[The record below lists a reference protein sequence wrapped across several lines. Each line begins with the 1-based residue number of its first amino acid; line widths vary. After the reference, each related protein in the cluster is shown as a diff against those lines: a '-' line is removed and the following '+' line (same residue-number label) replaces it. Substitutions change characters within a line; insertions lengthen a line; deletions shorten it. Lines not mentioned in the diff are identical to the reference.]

1 MQVGRT
7 VNDMVLP
14 AHTDTFYSVLTGPK
28 QWGLTQKF
36 LDAEPNSVWDHIHNN
51 HMTDESFT
59 SGESDAI
66 DSIIKKKELLT
77 AYFTIEAINYY
88 SKSCQLKVAWTSSER
103 YDASF
108 AFPKNSPLLPFF
120 KYAYGKIKQS
130 GALYRIN
137 EKWKLTGK
145 SSNCNSKDSLSPISF
160 NKIVSLIGL
169 LVCGIILSII
179 TMVVENIYR
188 RWMED
193 GEKISSDLNEEI
205 R

>member
-1 MQVGRT
+1 MT
-7 VNDMVLP
+7 
-14 AHTDTFYSVLTGPK
+14 SPK
-28 QWGLTQKF
+28 EWGVAQKF
-36 LDAEPNSVWDHIHNN
+36 LDAEPNSVWDQIYNN

-59 SGESDAI
+59 KGENDAI
-66 DSIIKKKELLT
+66 NTMMKKSELLT
-77 AYFTIEAINYY
+77 AYFSIDAMIYF
-88 SKSCQLKVAWTSSER
+88 SKPCQLKVAWKSSEKIQN
-103 YDASF
+103 SF
-108 AFPKNSPLLPFF
+108 AFPKNSPLVPFF

-137 EKWKLTGK
+137 EKWKQTGNP
-145 SSNCNSKDSLSPISF
+145 SNCDSKDSMSPISF

-193 GEKISSDLNEEI
+193 GEKVSSDLNEEI

>member
-1 MQVGRT
+1 MT
-7 VNDMVLP
+7 
-14 AHTDTFYSVLTGPK
+14 SPK
-28 QWGLTQKF
+28 EWGVAQKF
-36 LDAEPNSVWDHIHNN
+36 LDAEPNSVWDQIYKN

-59 SGESDAI
+59 KGENDAI
-66 DSIIKKKELLT
+66 NTIMKKKELLT
-77 AYFTIEAINYY
+77 AFYPLEAMNYY
-88 SKSCQLKVAWTSSER
+88 SKPCQLKVAWKSSEKLQ
-103 YDASF
+103 YSF
-108 AFPKNSPLLPFF
+108 AFPKNSPLVPFF

-137 EKWKLTGK
+137 EKWKQTGNP
-145 SSNCNSKDSLSPISF
+145 SNCDSNDSMSPISF

>member
-1 MQVGRT
+1 
-7 VNDMVLP
+7 MVLP

-36 LDAEPNSVWDHIHNN
+36 LDAEPNSVWDHIHKN

-66 DSIIKKKELLT
+66 DSIMKKKELLT
-77 AYFTIEAINYY
+77 AYFTIEAINFY
-88 SKSCQLKVAWTSSER
+88 SKPCQLKVAWTSSEKFE
-103 YDASF
+103 ASF

-137 EKWKLTGK
+137 EKWKQTGK

-160 NKIVSLIGL
+160 NKIVSLISL
-169 LVCGIILSII
+169 LVFGIILSVI
-179 TMVVENIYR
+179 TMVVEKMYSRITAS
-188 RWMED
+188 
-193 GEKISSDLNEEI
+193 GEKLSSDQKEEK